1 MLFACLL
8 FYQALAGGLNMK
20 SFRNRIVIALVS
32 LLALG
37 VWISLVP
44 YAAATGQATRPQKF
58 HMKPQQRGKP
68 TLRRAG
74 SGYKVKKGAEVAA
87 KVTKLRQSNKDVG
100 AAFKFVEDKK
110 RTHKINNSFAITGK
124 LGSLQAQL
132 LPGGPTLEKAS
143 FMQTSVVTGS
153 DVELI
158 FVPVLNDDMEWQGTV
173 ISNLYDSS
181 GAVVGQ
187 YVAESILIM
196 PDPNLYAWDEVYEAP
211 VYNGVVLGAISQP
224 GMFTNLDFGI
234 PLNQQQVSKEMNGPN
249 HSGSIQAVLAGY
261 PQGGG
266 ALIRSW
272 ANCTFG
278 WCGGGGYT
286 CVGTDLWSADV
297 LNSSCFAAGCG
308 NYAIGCAWGTIWR

>member
-1 MLFACLL
+1 
-8 FYQALAGGLNMK
+8 MK
-20 SFRNRIVIALVS
+20 SFTKHLVIPLVS
-32 LLALG
+32 LLAFG
-37 VWISLVP
+37 VWIALVP
-44 YAAATGQATRPQKF
+44 YAAATDQARPQKF
-58 HMKPQQRGKP
+58 HIKPQERGKP

-74 SGYKVKKGAEVAA
+74 SGYKVKKGAEVTA
-87 KVTKLRQSNKDVG
+87 KVTKLRDSNRDVG
-100 AAFKFVEDKK
+100 ASFKSVEAKK
-110 RTHKINNSFAITGK
+110 RTHKINNSFAIAGK
-124 LGSLQAQL
+124 LGSLKAQM

-143 FMQTSVVTGS
+143 FMQTSVVTGT

-173 ISNLYDSS
+173 ISTLYDIT

-224 GMFTNLDFGI
+224 GMFTNVDFGI
-234 PLNQQQVSKEMNGPN
+234 PLNQQQVSKDLKGSNP
-249 HSGSIQAVLAGY
+249 SGAVQAVPAAFTQAAQAPLHA
-261 PQGGG
+261 
-266 ALIRSW
+266 W

-278 WCGGGGYT
+278 WCGGGEYA

-308 NYAIGCAWGTIWR
+308 NYAIGCVWGTIWQ